1 MTDGLIQSPFLFHSV
16 FLYIF
21 QRFERNSKRSENES
35 LFEDDRFQRTRERI
49 RFDFVRV
56 HAFRNAPNS
65 SRFVSHSLLGTS
77 FAVPF
82 HPRIRR
88 RIRDAISISIV
99 PLLRNEKK
107 KTVHEE
113 REGERR
119 VQRDEHN
126 LGWAAVVTMIFPVY
140 FNRVIHFSRGF
151 EREKNISVSLSIHLA
166 LFQERERKI
175 HAVCFDSRRSVMR
188 ISKRNY
194 HSFKEKFKGRDIG

>member
-1 MTDGLIQSPFLFHSV
+1 MSLCICVCANDGRVNSIAVPRPFRFP
-16 FLYIF
+16 LYFPTI
-21 QRFERNSKRSENES
+21 RTK
-35 LFEDDRFQRTRERI
+35 FEDDRFQGTRERI
-49 RFDFVRV
+49 RFDFLRV

-65 SRFVSHSLLGTS
+65 RVSFRIRCWERRL
-77 FAVPF
+77 PF
-82 HPRIRR
+82 HFIRR
-88 RIRDAISISIV
+88 HIRDAISISIV

-126 LGWAAVVTMIFPVY
+126 LGRAVVTMIFPVY

-166 LFQERERKI
+166 LFREREREKNTRCVLRLTKI
-175 HAVCFDSRRSVMR
+175 
-188 ISKRNY
+188 RNADFEEEL
-194 HSFKEKFKGRDIG
+194 SFV

>member
-1 MTDGLIQSPFLFHSV
+1 MSLCICVCANDGRVNSIAIPLPFRFP
-16 FLYIF
+16 LYFPTI
-21 QRFERNSKRSENES
+21 RTKFEEIRKRIALRRRSIPENER
-35 LFEDDRFQRTRERI
+35 EDKI
-49 RFDFVRV
+49 RFFTR
-56 HAFRNAPNS
+56 ARISKCAQF

-82 HPRIRR
+82 HPRIQR

-126 LGWAAVVTMIFPVY
+126 LGRAVVTMIFPVY

-166 LFQERERKI
+166 LFREREREKNTRCVLRLTKI
-175 HAVCFDSRRSVMR
+175 
-188 ISKRNY
+188 RNADFEEEL
-194 HSFKEKFKGRDIG
+194 SFV

>member
-1 MTDGLIQSPFLFHSV
+1 MRMSLCICVCANDGRVNSIAIPRPFRFP
-16 FLYIF
+16 LYFPTI
-21 QRFERNSKRSENES
+21 RTK
-35 LFEDDRFQRTRERI
+35 FEDDRFQGTRERI

-126 LGWAAVVTMIFPVY
+126 LG
-140 FNRVIHFSRGF
+140 
-151 EREKNISVSLSIHLA
+151 
-166 LFQERERKI
+166 
-175 HAVCFDSRRSVMR
+175 
-188 ISKRNY
+188 
-194 HSFKEKFKGRDIG
+194 

>member
-1 MTDGLIQSPFLFHSV
+1 MSLCICVCANDGRVNSIAIPLPFRFP
-16 FLYIF
+16 LYFPTI
-21 QRFERNSKRSENES
+21 RRETNERNSKKSENES

-107 KTVHEE
+107 KPCTR
-113 REGERR
+113 REKE
-119 VQRDEHN
+119 RDEYKE
-126 LGWAAVVTMIFPVY
+126 T
-140 FNRVIHFSRGF
+140 
-151 EREKNISVSLSIHLA
+151 SITLDE
-166 LFQERERKI
+166 QQ
-175 HAVCFDSRRSVMR
+175 S
-188 ISKRNY
+188 
-194 HSFKEKFKGRDIG
+194 